1 MKILKL
7 VGFLLTYIVFTT
19 ILFFILKLKYPLNIF
34 NVILITASL
43 IILGGLI
50 KKWLK

>member
-7 VGFLLTYIVFTT
+7 LGFLLTYIVFTT
-19 ILFFILKLKYPLNIF
+19 ILFFILKLKYPLALYKVF
-34 NVILITASL
+34 LISASL
-43 IILGGLI
+43 IVFGSLI